1 MENTEAKNPKQWRL
15 KQISIELQKYGEFK
29 GKYLG
34 KITFDNE
41 DSESFTF
48 NIQNDMAERY
58 LKVMANDLVAAASQ
72 LSTDLL
78 DTLPI

>member
-1 MENTEAKNPKQWRL
+1 MEKPEVKNQKQWRL
-15 KQISIELQKYGEFK
+15 KHISIEMQKYGEFK

-34 KITFDNE
+34 KITFDNDE
-41 DSESFTF
+41 SESFTF

-58 LKVMANDLVAAASQ
+58 LKIMANDLVAAASQ

-78 DTLPI
+78 NTLPQ